1 LFLCGHD
8 IQDYNILCLDFNP
21 PFIYCQPPFLLETL
35 MMQSLAKKPRGVRSP
50 SSSCI
55 CDGWWPRGSKWWDTS
70 TKGRRGG
77 ADPSVRRLSLQR
89 LRIRNTAAGVV
100 HCLPRGS
107 QCSQRSKVSCIGH
120 CLLQGIWIGRRRL
133 GAQINPTGAEHR
145 RTAYAS
151 CRPCFHSEQYQLN
164 TTSNPTAKQDFRN
177 RQKTN
182 W

>member
-1 LFLCGHD
+1 
-8 IQDYNILCLDFNP
+8 
-21 PFIYCQPPFLLETL
+21 
-35 MMQSLAKKPRGVRSP
+35 MMQSLAEKTTRSSVP
-50 SSSCI
+50 VI
-55 CDGWWPRGSKWWDTS
+55 VMHLRWVVAPWVQVMGHQHNGKE
-70 TKGRRGG
+70 GG
-77 ADPSVRRLSLQR
+77 GPDPSARRLSLQR